1 MITGHGDDRYR
12 FDRTIRADFSS
23 NVWFGGPPPELIN
36 HLERNLHLIGSYPE
50 PDAGELCRIIA
61 AHQGVDPRQVL
72 VFNGSVE
79 AFYTVALAFRGSA
92 SSVLSP
98 SFAEYEDA
106 CRVHGHRLCFFKGDD
121 FDATLKSGTEMVW
134 LGNPNN
140 PDGRIFS
147 VMQVEKALR
156 NNPDTL
162 LVVDEAYAGLVSG
175 FQSVIALTRRYA
187 NLVVVRSLTKS
198 CVIPGLRLGYIVTT
212 ERVAE
217 RIRRYQMPWSV
228 NALAQEAGNYLI
240 GRMGEGDVDCHRI
253 GKLSR
258 DLQLLIG
265 MVDGFRVVPSET
277 PFFLVEMQSGSAA
290 GLKDYLIREHGL
302 LIRDASNFRGLNER
316 YFRVCTRDENENR
329 LLVEG
334 LKAYS
339 TITGPGECRVSLVS
353 DLFSI

>member
-12 FDRTIRADFSS
+12 FDRAIRADFSS
-23 NVWFGGPPPELIN
+23 NIWFGGPPPELIS
-36 HLERNLHLIGSYPE
+36 HLGRNLHLIGSYPE

-61 AHQGVDPRQVL
+61 AHHGVDPRQVL

-79 AFYTVALAFRGSA
+79 AFYTVALAYRGSA

-121 FDATLKSGTEMVW
+121 FDATLESGTDMVW
-134 LGNPNN
+134 IGNPNN

-147 VMQVEKALR
+147 VMQVENALR

-187 NLVVVRSLTKS
+187 NLVVVRSLTKN
-198 CVIPGLRLGYIVTT
+198 CVIPGLRLGYVVSS
-212 ERVAE
+212 EKPAE
-217 RIRRYQMPWSV
+217 QMRRFQMPWSV
-228 NALAQEAGNYLI
+228 NALAQEAGKYLI
-240 GRMGEGDVDCHRI
+240 DRMGGEAADSQKI
-253 GKLSR
+253 GQLSR
-258 DLQLLIG
+258 ELQLSIAGIG
-265 MVDGFRVVPSET
+265 GFRIVPCET
-277 PFFLVEMQSGSAA
+277 PYFLVEMQSGSAA
-290 GLKDYLIREHGL
+290 GLKDYLIRERGI

-316 YFRVCTRDENENR
+316 YFRVCTRNEIENR

-339 TITGPGECRVSLVS
+339 EITCFLINTVNP
-353 DLFSI
+353 

>member
-1 MITGHGDDRYR
+1 M
-12 FDRTIRADFSS
+12 
-23 NVWFGGPPPELIN
+23 L
-36 HLERNLHLIGSYPE
+36 
-50 PDAGELCRIIA
+50 
-61 AHQGVDPRQVL
+61 QGVDPRQVL
-72 VFNGSVE
+72 AFNGSVE
-79 AFYTVALAFRGSA
+79 AFYTLALAFRGSA
-92 SSVLSP
+92 SAILYP

-106 CRVHGHRLCFFKGDD
+106 CRVHAHRISFFRGDD
-121 FDATLKSGTEMVW
+121 FDNTLKSGAEMVW
-134 LGNPNN
+134 IGNPNN

-147 VMQVEKALR
+147 VIQVEKALR
-156 NNPDTL
+156 DNPDIL
-162 LVVDEAYAGLVSG
+162 FVVDEAYAGLVPA
-175 FQSVIALTRRYA
+175 FQSTIALTNRYD

-228 NALAQEAGNYLI
+228 NALAQEAGKYLTD
-240 GRMGEGDVDCHRI
+240 RMNEGDVDSHRI
-253 GKLSR
+253 GQLSR

-290 GLKDYLIREHGL
+290 GLKDYLIREQGL

-316 YFRVCTRDENENR
+316 CFRVCTRDENENL

-339 TITGPGECRVSLVS
+339 EIGGSLK
-353 DLFSI
+353 